1 MRPVRQD
8 EPSEINNRLTPVWV
22 WGNPKRINA
31 CVGSKG
37 CRFHSLCF
45 FDFEINHSA
54 ITFRADVFFLFGN
67 RLTYKLLSN
76 RQLFHIII
84 SENTNIAIMSNLI
97 QMEKVIQVQLDREG
111 EQFVEIPGE
120 PPNILQPIHG
130 HR

>member
-1 MRPVRQD
+1 MHV
-8 EPSEINNRLTPVWV
+8 SAVKAAGFT
-22 WGNPKRINA
+22 
-31 CVGSKG
+31 
-37 CRFHSLCF
+37 
-45 FDFEINHSA
+45 HSA
-54 ITFRADVFFLFGN
+54 FLTLKLTTVPSLLELMFFFLFGT